1 MRNMV
6 NAVAI
11 VAVVIGVEVAFVGG
25 FICGWGFHEEKN
37 ATEDEKR
44 RVNYR
49 VSYADYKKPFAYYS
63 KKKQEENDGE

>member
-1 MRNMV
+1 MKSAF
-6 NAVAI
+6 NALAV

-44 RVNYR
+44 RVNY
-49 VSYADYKKPFAYYS
+49 ADYKKPFAYYS